1 MVNNIVEYT
10 NDVIRPVVERFS
22 DDVLDASTKYTH
34 FCIVDHM
41 NIRASLG
48 ILYLRGALRM
58 NLMSTSTATMSHIH
72 FKLINRFI
80 TLDDKASRK
89 EHWKTDKFA
98 CMRDLFELMNGDN
111 AKCRY
116 P

>member
-1 MVNNIVEYT
+1 MVNNIVKYT

-22 DDVLDASTKYTH
+22 DDVLDASTKDTH

-41 NIRASLG
+41 NIRASLH
-48 ILYLRGALRM
+48 ILYLRAALRI

-72 FKLINRFI
+72 IKLINQFI

-98 CMRDLFELMNGDN
+98 CMRDLFELMNVDN